1 MRHATRQIKIPAR
14 VKPLLQRVG
23 AIAEAQGLSVYAV
36 GGCVRDWCRGV
47 TAVKD
52 LDVTVEGDGIAL
64 ARQLAQR
71 LGGTVTAHAAFGTAT
86 LRLPGGKGRLDVA
99 SCRKETYKRPAA
111 YPTVSAGTLEDDLFR
126 RDFTV
131 NAMAM
136 ALNSGRFG
144 ALIDPFRGAKD
155 LRGKC
160 LRILHERS
168 FLDDPSRILRG
179 VRFAQRFRL
188 RWDSGTRRA
197 ALDALAAQALSW
209 LNAGRLRREM
219 ERMLEE
225 PNPRACLQ
233 QLGALLQASRA
244 R

>member
-1 MRHATRQIKIPAR
+1 MKENQVRVTIPASAR
-14 VKPLLQRVG
+14 LLLQRVG
-23 AIAEAQGLSVYAV
+23 ASAEAQGLSAYAV
-36 GGCVRDWCRGV
+36 GGCVRDWCRGI

-52 LDVTVEGDGIAL
+52 LDVTIEGDGIAL
-64 ARQLAQR
+64 ARQLAQL
-71 LGGTVTAHAAFGTAT
+71 LGATVTAHAPFGTAT
-86 LRLPGGKGRLDVA
+86 LRLPGGQGRLDIA
-99 SCRKETYKRPAA
+99 SCRKEVYKRSAA

-131 NAMAM
+131 NAMAL
-136 ALNSGRFG
+136 ALNPGRFG
-144 ALIDPFRGAKD
+144 TLIDPFHGAED
-155 LRGKC
+155 LRRKC

-188 RWDSGTRRA
+188 RWERGTRRA
-197 ALDALAAQALSW
+197 ALDALAQQALSW

-225 PNPRACLQ
+225 PDPLACLQ
-233 QLGALLQASRA
+233 QLSSLFTASHTR
-244 R
+244 

>member
-1 MRHATRQIKIPAR
+1 
-14 VKPLLQRVG
+14 
-23 AIAEAQGLSVYAV
+23 
-36 GGCVRDWCRGV
+36 VRDWCRGI

-71 LGGTVTAHAAFGTAT
+71 LGATVTAHVPFGTAT
-86 LRLPGGKGRLDVA
+86 LRLPGGQGRLDVA
-99 SCRKETYKRPAA
+99 SCRKEVYKRPAA

-131 NAMAM
+131 NAMAL
-136 ALNSGRFG
+136 ALNPGRFG
-144 ALIDPFRGAKD
+144 TLIDPFHGAQD
-155 LRGKC
+155 LRGKR

-188 RWDSGTRRA
+188 TWDRGTRRA
-197 ALDALAAQALSW
+197 ALDALAAQALGW

-219 ERMLEE
+219 ERILDE
-225 PNPRACLQ
+225 PDPLACLR
-233 QLGALLQASRA
+233 QLHGLLDASRKH